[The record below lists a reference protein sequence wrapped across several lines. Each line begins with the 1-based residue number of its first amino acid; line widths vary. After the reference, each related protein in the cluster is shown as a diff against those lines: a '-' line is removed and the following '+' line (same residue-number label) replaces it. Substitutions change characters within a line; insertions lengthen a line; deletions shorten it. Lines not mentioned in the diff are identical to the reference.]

1 MIEQQGQAIDYYVW
15 LLSDWAYLGG
25 VRFVQLAER
34 HGLKIN
40 HIPMRMQDVYAG
52 SGGVLLANRSGQRQ
66 AYRITELK
74 RWRSRLG
81 IPVNIEPKFFPCDVN
96 LASCMVIAGQRR
108 GLAIANFVN
117 AVMRAIWAEDQNVA
131 DPGVLIAIA
140 DRCGLEGRELLDA
153 ADTEAVRSEYRGN
166 TARALAAGVF
176 GSPFYV
182 FAGELFWG
190 QDRLDMLEE
199 AIVRSATGNLGRGPG

>member
-1 MIEQQGQAIDYYVW
+1 MMEQQRSTIDYYVW

-25 VRFVQLAER
+25 VRFVQLAAR

-52 SGGVLLANRSGQRQ
+52 SGGILLANRSWQRQ

-81 IPVNIEPKFFPCDVN
+81 IPVNIEPKFFPVDVD
-96 LASCMVIAGQRR
+96 LASLVVIAAQQR
-108 GLAIANFVN
+108 GLPVADFVN
-117 AVMRAIWAEDQNVA
+117 AVMRAIWAEDQDVA

-140 DRCGLEGRELLDA
+140 DRCGLEGRGLLDG
-153 ADTEAVRSEYRGN
+153 ADAEAVRTEYRGN
-166 TARALAAGVF
+166 TERALAAGVF
-176 GSPFYV
+176 GSPFYA

-199 AIVRSATGNLGRGPG
+199 AIVRSASGHLGRGPG

>member
-1 MIEQQGQAIDYYVW
+1 MSEQQVPTIDYYVW

-25 VRFVQLAER
+25 VRFVQLAAR
-34 HGLKIN
+34 HGLKVN

-52 SGGVLLANRSGQRQ
+52 SGGILLANRSWQRQ

-81 IPVNIEPKFFPCDVN
+81 IPVNIEPKFYPVDVD
-96 LASCMVIAGQRR
+96 LASFVVIAAQQR
-108 GLAIANFVN
+108 GLPVANFVN

-131 DPGVLIAIA
+131 DPGVLVAIA
-140 DRCGLEGRELLDA
+140 ERCGLEGRELLDA
-153 ADTEAVRSEYRGN
+153 AEAEAVRTEYRGN
-166 TARALAAGVF
+166 TERALAAGVF
-176 GSPFYV
+176 GSPFYA

-190 QDRLDMLEE
+190 QDRLDVLEE
-199 AIVRSATGNLGRGPG
+199 AIVRSASGNLGRGPH